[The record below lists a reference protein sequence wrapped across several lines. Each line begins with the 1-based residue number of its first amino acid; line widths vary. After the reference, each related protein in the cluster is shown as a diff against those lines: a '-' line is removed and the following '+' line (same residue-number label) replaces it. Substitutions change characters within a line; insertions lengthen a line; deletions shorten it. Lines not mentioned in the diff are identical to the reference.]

1 MAGLDGIKN
10 KIDPVADGNG
20 PYDFNLYK
28 LSDEEKAKIKGLP
41 KSLGSALK
49 ALAKDNEFLKAGGVF
64 PQELIDLWIK
74 EKKNDLKKHIT
85 MPTPMEFE
93 MYYDL

>member
-1 MAGLDGIKN
+1 MTAKER
-10 KIDPVADGNG
+10 PVVKCARIIAFYGTVTD
-20 PYDFNLYK
+20 D
-28 LSDEEKAKIKGLP
+28 EKAKIKGLP

>member
-10 KIDPVADGNG
+10 KIDPVAEGNG
-20 PYDFNLYK
+20 PYDFNLFD
-28 LSDEEKAKIKGLP
+28 LSDEDKKKIKGLP

-49 ALAKDNEFLKAGGVF
+49 ALEKDHEYLMEGGVF
-64 PQELIDLWIK
+64 PKELIDLWIK
-74 EKKNDLKKHIT
+74 NKREDLKKHVA
-85 MPTPMEFE
+85 MPTPMEYQ